1 MYKSPPGVKSQTE
14 TAVMV
19 DEIKRIDKG
28 SLRAFATVTVGG
40 RLTIHS
46 IRVIQE
52 GQVAWVS
59 MPQNEVKS
67 QVGGKSKW
75 FPIVEIHEQTLKQQ
89 ISEAV
94 LAAWR
99 TQS

>member
-1 MYKSPPGVKSQTE
+1 MYKSPPGVRSQTE

-46 IRVIQE
+46 IRIIQLE

-59 MPQNEVKS
+59 MPQIEVKS
-67 QVGGKSKW
+67 HDGGKSKY
-75 FPIVEIHEQTLKQQ
+75 FPIVEIPDQ
-89 ISEAV
+89 ISG
-94 LAAWR
+94 R
-99 TQS
+99 IHRHR